1 MKKYWMVTLGVAAGL
16 VMVALVCLLVQQSVD
31 LKLGQTTAVDIQ
43 RALILPIIAGAVGVG
58 VFIKRNLTF

>member
-1 MKKYWMVTLGVAAGL
+1 MVILGVAAGL

-31 LKLGQTTAVDIQ
+31 LKLAQTTAVDIQ